1 MRTTTP
7 IATPMDEL
15 RRLYMLQICDS
26 LFPIGAFTLSNGL
39 ETFVQRGLID
49 SAEQLGKY
57 LTDYLAVAPYQELGA
72 MALAM
77 QNADDKAAWI
87 SLDQLYTAL
96 RAPKEV
102 RQGSAKLC
110 MRLLKAA
117 GQIAPL
123 PVLEAYYAH
132 IRQGDCTG
140 QHPIAVGLFAAGHG
154 VNAQEALM
162 IYGYSLL
169 SAMTTHAAKCVPLRQ
184 LEAQRVLRE
193 HLPAL
198 LPAVQ
203 SALTI
208 TQEDLG
214 ASGAAFDILAMQ
226 HETLYSRLYMS

>member
-1 MRTTTP
+1 
-7 IATPMDEL
+7 MDEL

-77 QNADDKAAWI
+77 QNADDKATWI

-96 RAPKEV
+96 RAPMEV

-154 VNAQEALM
+154 VNAQEALT

>member
-1 MRTTTP
+1 
-7 IATPMDEL
+7 MDEL

-49 SAEQLGKY
+49 AAEPLGQY

-77 QNADDKAAWI
+77 QNAEDEAAWVG
-87 SLDQLYTAL
+87 LDRLYTAL
-96 RAPKEV
+96 RAPMEV

-117 GQIAPL
+117 AQIAPL
-123 PVLEAYYAH
+123 PILETYRTH

-154 VNAQEALM
+154 VNAQEALT

-169 SAMTTHAAKCVPLRQ
+169 SAMTAHAAKCVPLRQ

-198 LPAVQ
+198 LQAVQ
-203 SALTI
+203 SAMAI

-214 ASGAAFDILAMQ
+214 ASGAAFDILSMQ

>member
-57 LTDYLAVAPYQELGA
+57 LTDYPAVAPYQELGA

-96 RAPKEV
+96 RAPMEV

-154 VNAQEALM
+154 VNAQEALT

-198 LPAVQ
+198 LQAVQ

-214 ASGAAFDILAMQ
+214 ASSAAFDILAMQ
-226 HETLYSRLYMS
+226 HEILYSRLYMS

>member
-7 IATPMDEL
+7 IATPLDEL
-15 RRLYMLQICDS
+15 RRLYLLQSCDS
-26 LFPIGAFTLSNGL
+26 LFPLGAFTLSHGL

-96 RAPKEV
+96 RAPMEV